1 MLVEHRSGFVIYDVR
16 SSLGQSLPPEAFAT
30 HSARPSLLQNNSHAP
45 QQHASRRASAPRYA
59 SDPSEDVTAAQTD
72 LDNFHKDM
80 LVDPCFGFVM
90 CAAPSSLGQSLPQEV
105 FATHST
111 MSGFRPLSNSS
122 YSAIKR
128 LPSHSSVISEE
139 L

>member
-1 MLVEHRSGFVIYDVR
+1 MLVEHRSVFVIYDVR
-16 SSLGQSLPPEAFAT
+16 SWLGQSLPPEAFAT

-45 QQHASRRASAPRYA
+45 QQHALAPCFSVLYV

-72 LDNFHKDM
+72 LGNFHKDM

-90 CAAPSSLGQSLPQEV
+90 LAAPSSLGQSLPQEV

-111 MSGFRPLSNSS
+111 MSGFHPIAQTVL
-122 YSAIKR
+122 AA
-128 LPSHSSVISEE
+128 L
-139 L
+139 